1 MHVVCFSK
9 SCGVYC
15 KTIIGMQ
22 IKKRNKPVNA
32 FNQRH
37 FKVYHENHFQSNP
50 TFIIISILKK
60 NSHTFLYYLINIRG
74 FEMKSRLPS
83 SARNKQPYS
92 PRPESMRHT
101 VLHNKDCALTKNT
114 AGTKSFYCDSG
125 GWKLD

>member
-22 IKKRNKPVNA
+22 INKRNKPVNA

-50 TFIIISILKK
+50 SFIIISILKK
-60 NSHTFLYYLINIRG
+60 PSHTFLYLIKIRG

-83 SARNKQPYS
+83 SARNKHIYTLKAILAS
-92 PRPESMRHT
+92 PRVNEAYRFAQ
-101 VLHNKDCALTKNT
+101 LGLRGNKNY
-114 AGTKSFYCDSG
+114 S
-125 GWKLD
+125 WN